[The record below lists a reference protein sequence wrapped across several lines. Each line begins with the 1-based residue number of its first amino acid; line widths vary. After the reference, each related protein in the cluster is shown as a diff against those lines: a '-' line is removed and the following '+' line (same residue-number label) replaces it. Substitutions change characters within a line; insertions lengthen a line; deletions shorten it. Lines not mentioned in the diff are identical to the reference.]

1 VRAVQAIT
9 TTIPIVSAAVSS
21 DIVFTRPGGNVTGVY
36 AAFGDL
42 GGKRI
47 GLLHELLPRATTIA
61 VLTIPSALVPVDRSV
76 LAGIRN
82 PSQNRPPVRRSYVSF
97 RRERTWSRSAVRWS
111 GHRILLRTL
120 RGPCSFR
127 THQGL
132 QRAGAGTLSRSVG
145 CGGGRWPA
153 ALGRRGKVPLILPG
167 GGQDQGLERRIS
179 RGTGEQG
186 ERPSGIGAASPQ
198 KENQGRSCGALFYIT
213 PHHRW
218 ACPTPSCLDHRHEP
232 CRLGARP
239 DYPGW

>member
-1 VRAVQAIT
+1 MSWSLRR
-9 TTIPIVSAAVSS
+9 PSLPCSS
-21 DIVFTRPGGNVTGVY
+21 TRPIP
-36 AAFGDL
+36 
-42 GGKRI
+42 GKRI

-145 CGGGRWPA
+145 CGGALAGRAGEAREGAPDPA
-153 ALGRRGKVPLILPG
+153 RWRPGPGAGTRRKTRAAAAERCFISHHITAGRV
-167 GGQDQGLERRIS
+167 
-179 RGTGEQG
+179 
-186 ERPSGIGAASPQ
+186 RP
-198 KENQGRSCGALFYIT
+198 
-213 PHHRW
+213 HRAW
-218 ACPTPSCLDHRHEP
+218 TTDTNPV
-232 CRLGARP
+232 G
-239 DYPGW
+239 

>member
-1 VRAVQAIT
+1 MSWSLRR
-9 TTIPIVSAAVSS
+9 PSLPCSS
-21 DIVFTRPGGNVTGVY
+21 TRPIP
-36 AAFGDL
+36 
-42 GGKRI
+42 GKRI

-61 VLTIPSALVPVDRSV
+61 VLTIPSALVLVDRSV

-145 CGGGRWPA
+145 CGGALAGRAGEAREGAPDPA
-153 ALGRRGKVPLILPG
+153 RWRPG
-167 GGQDQGLERRIS
+167 PGA
-179 RGTGEQG
+179 GEAHQPRNWREG

-232 CRLGARP
+232 CRLG
-239 DYPGW
+239 